1 MKLDRGHSDTP
12 PLASPA
18 PTRLIPPTPFAE
30 IITLLEALEPH
41 NRLPRTRP
49 EVSRPLPSH
58 SRLSNARS
66 PKAQR
71 DGTAPH
77 QRVGGRAHVLVPRAA
92 RAQRREL
99 VAVGRPRHCAANCCL
114 VKIEIVE
121 SFWFRTDLG
130 PQFAAR
136 RDSRPLSTAQRLSD
150 FAHTHAQSAGS
161 FSSAALASAGRRAA
175 RRRRGR
181 PRDSARTMARSAELR
196 NIIMRRA
203 RGGQKKIEKWI
214 IFNPGGLMH

>member
-18 PTRLIPPTPFAE
+18 PTRLMSPTPFAE

-77 QRVGGRAHVLVPRAA
+77 QRVGGRAHVVVPRAA
-92 RAQRREL
+92 QAQRRKL
-99 VAVGRPRHCAANCCL
+99 VAVGRARHCAANCCL
-114 VKIEIVE
+114 VKNEIVE
-121 SFWFRTDLG
+121 SFWFRIDLA

-136 RDSRPLSTAQRLSD
+136 SRSTAQRLSD
-150 FAHTHAQSAGS
+150 FAHAYAQPAGS
-161 FSSAALASAGRRAA
+161 FSSAAVASAGRPAA
-175 RRRRGR
+175 RCHRGR

-203 RGGQKKIEKWI
+203 RGGHENIENWI
-214 IFNPGGLMH
+214 IFNPDGLMH

>member
-1 MKLDRGHSDTP
+1 MKLERGHSDTP

-18 PTRLIPPTPFAE
+18 PTRLMSPTPFAE

-99 VAVGRPRHCAANCCL
+99 VAVGDHDIALP
-114 VKIEIVE
+114 I
-121 SFWFRTDLG
+121 
-130 PQFAAR
+130 
-136 RDSRPLSTAQRLSD
+136 
-150 FAHTHAQSAGS
+150 
-161 FSSAALASAGRRAA
+161 AALSRLK
-175 RRRRGR
+175 
-181 PRDSARTMARSAELR
+181 S
-196 NIIMRRA
+196 
-203 RGGQKKIEKWI
+203 
-214 IFNPGGLMH
+214 

>member
-1 MKLDRGHSDTP
+1 MTRDTP

-18 PTRLIPPTPFAE
+18 PTRLMSPTPFAE

-71 DGTAPH
+71 DGTAPY
-77 QRVGGRAHVLVPRAA
+77 QRVGGRVHVVVPRAA
-92 RAQRREL
+92 RAQRSEF

-121 SFWFRTDLG
+121 SFWFRIDLA
-130 PQFAAR
+130 PQFAAGN
-136 RDSRPLSTAQRLSD
+136 SRALSTAQRLSD
-150 FAHTHAQSAGS
+150 FAHAYAQPAGS
-161 FSSAALASAGRRAA
+161 FSSAAVASAGRPAA
-175 RRRRGR
+175 RCHRGR

-196 NIIMRRA
+196 NRCPNIIMRRA
-203 RGGQKKIEKWI
+203 RGSQKNIENWI
-214 IFNPGGLMH
+214 IYLTQMD

>member
-1 MKLDRGHSDTP
+1 MKLDRGHRDTP

-18 PTRLIPPTPFAE
+18 PTRPIPPTPFAE

-58 SRLSNARS
+58 SRLSNTRS

-77 QRVGGRAHVLVPRAA
+77 QRVRGRAHVLVPRAA
-92 RAQRREL
+92 RAQRREW

-130 PQFAAR
+130 PQFARAER
-136 RDSRPLSTAQRLSD
+136 TRPLSTA
-150 FAHTHAQSAGS
+150 
-161 FSSAALASAGRRAA
+161 
-175 RRRRGR
+175 
-181 PRDSARTMARSAELR
+181 
-196 NIIMRRA
+196 
-203 RGGQKKIEKWI
+203 
-214 IFNPGGLMH
+214 

>member
-1 MKLDRGHSDTP
+1 MKLERGHSDTP

-18 PTRLIPPTPFAE
+18 PTRLMSPTPFAE

-77 QRVGGRAHVLVPRAA
+77 QRVGGRAHVVVPRAA
-92 RAQRREL
+92 RAQRSEL

-121 SFWFRTDLG
+121 SFWFRIDLA
-130 PQFAAR
+130 PHFAAR
-136 RDSRPLSTAQRLSD
+136 CTRRTAQRLSD
-150 FAHTHAQSAGS
+150 FAHAYAQPAGS

-175 RRRRGR
+175 RCHRGR

-203 RGGQKKIEKWI
+203 RGGHENIENWI
-214 IFNPGGLMH
+214 IFNPDGLMH